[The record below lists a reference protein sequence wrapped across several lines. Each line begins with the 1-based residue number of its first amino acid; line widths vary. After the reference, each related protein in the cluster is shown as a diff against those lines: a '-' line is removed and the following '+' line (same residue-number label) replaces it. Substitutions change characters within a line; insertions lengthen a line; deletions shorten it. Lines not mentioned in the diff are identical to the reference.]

1 MKKRLIIF
9 LSVLVLALSS
19 LSASGELFL
28 RPGFLVTYET
38 NVFSDPLP
46 IYKESN
52 KEDGKGYLQR
62 TGLGGYL
69 DVDYFFSEDGKTAL
83 SFSFL
88 YSHPV
93 SSRTRIYGN
102 SAFAEWVLTE
112 DPSIFFSFG
121 PMFRAQLGSVDF
133 GVAIRA
139 SIGSINLFRDSVN
152 LSLQVEPFVTV
163 PLGSEN
169 WNLSA
174 GMIYNAHFYDFL
186 LGDTENIYRKDFF
199 LLTLGGYIGIAYRWS
214 V

>member
-1 MKKRLIIF
+1 M
-9 LSVLVLALSS
+9 
-19 LSASGELFL
+19 
-28 RPGFLVTYET
+28 TYET

-46 IYKESN
+46 RDNE
-52 KEDGKGYLQR
+52 KGYLQR

-93 SSRTRIYGN
+93 SSRTRIYGTEPLD
-102 SAFAEWVLTE
+102 EWVLTE